1 MTTST
6 ASVTA
11 STTRSPSAR
20 SGKRAAAGSLV
31 DESVRALRRLLRSPR
46 PDRARPGRPPHPDR
60 AAPRR
65 GGQPADRGDPACR
78 RRPPSGG
85 RRHVGSVGRL
95 EDVGGGRGSDPRAAG
110 DDLHPGRGGRRSP
123 GVRRIP
129 CGEPDRLNRSRPRSA
144 SRSSSTTRAA
154 RSRPRLVLRPATVSL
169 APGEQAMVR
178 VAAELD
184 DTLESGVRYRGE
196 IAIPALSDRRI
207 PIVLRRRAGRV
218 RPRRRDLGGARAWSD
233 RLARGAAGQGGDR
246 EDRCARAFPRPEGR
260 PGEGSPVLPGARSQ
274 AAIRPAARPRR
285 GRSAASPDEPR

>member
-31 DESVRALRRLLRSPR
+31 DESVRALSGYYGRLGRIGLDLAGLLIPIERLRDAADSLPIEAIPLVGVARRAAAGVTSGAAVDSKASAADAVPIHEPQETTSILVEA
-46 PDRARPGRPPHPDR
+46 DGDRPGFGVFLVENLTAEPVS
-60 AAPRR
+60 APISVSVFV
-65 GGQPADRGDPACR
+65 DDT
-78 RRPPSGG
+78 G
-85 RRHVGSVGRL
+85 RTV
-95 EDVGGGRGSDPRAAG
+95 
-110 DDLHPGRGGRRSP
+110 
-123 GVRRIP
+123 
-129 CGEPDRLNRSRPRSA
+129 
-144 SRSSSTTRAA
+144 
-154 RSRPRLVLRPATVSL
+154 RPRLVLRPATVSL

-207 PIVLRRRAGRV
+207 PIVLRRQPAEPDPVDATSGAPEPGATASPAAPPGKAAAAKTVAPARSRGRKAA
-218 RPRRRDLGGARAWSD
+218 PAKGAPPS
-233 RLARGAAGQGGDR
+233 LA
-246 EDRCARAFPRPEGR
+246 
-260 PGEGSPVLPGARSQ
+260 PGARPT
-274 AAIRPAARPRR
+274 IRPAAKPRR